1 MISNLPP
8 GITAGNIPGNDG
20 YDLAFEKHVEDTCE
34 RCDLTSGRMAG
45 QYCPRGPMF
54 DDCAECI
61 HIQYAWRRVL
71 EAIEEDMRRMDEMM
85 NKPDIEEGA

>member
-8 GITAGNIPGNDG
+8 GCNAGNIPGNDG
-20 YDLAFEKHVEDTCE
+20 YDLAFENHVENTCE

-54 DDCAECI
+54 DDCARCI
-61 HIQYAWRRVL
+61 HVQYSWRQIL
-71 EAIEEDMRRMDEMM
+71 LSIEEDMRQMDEAM
-85 NKPDIEEGA
+85 NRSEIEVEA